1 MVEVIMAI
9 EDEYSIDIP
18 DQDMT
23 DIKTIENITDYIE
36 KQLKENSE

>member
-1 MVEVIMAI
+1 MAI